1 MNFVELLGF
10 TAGVFSMSMFIP
22 QIYKTVKAKSA
33 KHVSIQVFI
42 LSAVSNSLWTAY
54 GVISS
59 KLAIIVT
66 NVVIFILAIIQ
77 IILKIKYDSADKLS
91 RN

>member
-10 TAGVFSMSMFIP
+10 TAGVFSMSMFVP
-22 QIYKTVKAKSA
+22 QIYKMLKTKSA
-33 KHVSIQVFI
+33 KDVSIQVFI
-42 LSAVSNSLWTAY
+42 LSAISNSLWTTY

-59 KLAIIVT
+59 KPAIIVT

-77 IILKIKYDSADKLS
+77 IVLKVKYGRADKLLK
-91 RN
+91 N

>member
-10 TAGVFSMSMFIP
+10 TAGVFSMSMFVP
-22 QIYKTVKAKSA
+22 QIYKTLKAKSA
-33 KHVSIQVFI
+33 KDVSIQVFI

-54 GVISS
+54 GIISI
-59 KLAIIVT
+59 KPAIIVT

-77 IILKIKYDSADKLS
+77 IILKVKYDRADKLS
-91 RN
+91 GN